1 MGRDGGGSKTQVRER
16 RVRRSI
22 QIEQNPGE
30 SVYLSL
36 SGAANVA
43 EAFS

>member
-1 MGRDGGGSKTQVRER
+1 MGRDGGGSKTQVWEQRAR
-16 RVRRSI
+16 NSI
-22 QIEQNPGE
+22 QIEQKHSE
-30 SVYLSL
+30 FLYLSL